1 MSKIKKLI
9 KDHDAILVFD
19 MDGVLSKLEFGDF
32 NHYALNDQEWS
43 EACLKGENFYT
54 EEKVIKR
61 MQKYLSKKNMDNI
74 YVITKVYNEK
84 ESEYKEL
91 FLTKYYNIKKDHI
104 YYVDS
109 NNAKVGVLLKIKE
122 KYPDIEDYKIAM
134 IEDSVDVLND
144 VMDKTNFSTIHISS
158 FID

>member
-1 MSKIKKLI
+1 MTKIKKYL
-9 KDHDAILVFD
+9 KDPDTVLVFD
-19 MDGVLSKLEFGDF
+19 MDGVLAKMEFGDY
-32 NHYALNDQEWS
+32 NHFAMNDEEWAL
-43 EACLKGENFYT
+43 ACEEGENLYPK
-54 EEKVIKR
+54 EAVIKK
-61 MQKYLSKKNMDNI
+61 MQKFLKTRNMDNI
-74 YVITKVYNEK
+74 YVISKVYNEK
-84 ESEYKEL
+84 ESQMKDE